1 MSISNIQF
9 SSLFGNFCL
18 LGEHYCYMLN
28 DIRFFMTVNERI
40 KEIRQQL
47 NKSQREFAKAIYVSY
62 GYLSEIET
70 GQKEANDRLIHLISS
85 AFSVNKH
92 WLLTGEGRMF
102 NSTPEEKLERVTGLF
117 NELYPEFQD
126 FVLRQIDE
134 LIELQNVRHEK

>member
-1 MSISNIQF
+1 MAI
-9 SSLFGNFCL
+9 
-18 LGEHYCYMLN
+18 
-28 DIRFFMTVNERI
+28 NERI

-70 GQKEANDRLIHLISS
+70 GQKEVNDRLVHLISS

-102 NSTPEEKLERVTGLF
+102 NNTSEEKLERVTGLF

-134 LIELQNVRHEK
+134 FIELQNLRHEK